1 MYQLCAALSKAAAEL
16 LLQLHVEHALST
28 SAVHTTNLPQHTHG
42 ICKAHLQPQLVLKP
56 CKGVLPSGLS
66 TQQDARGPGQHN
78 PTLPMQPPNSA
89 AGPSQLVY
97 KRLKGLLAAVLH
109 MYANSS
115 ESNCPCDTIM
125 YRPRWHPHSRTNS
138 TEPTKTLMSAAT
150 PAHGT
155 RTNLQ
160 SRALPTTQQR
170 DAGALTRH
178 TCMAWHPADRDT
190 PLNNHNT
197 NTGPW
202 QWQGAAG
209 HTLIHSHRDSGMA
222 PVLPASIWEL
232 QVARG

>member
-1 MYQLCAALSKAAAEL
+1 MQGTPATPTRPHTLQGRLSFRS
-16 LLQLHVEHALST
+16 EHTARRT
-28 SAVHTTNLPQHTHG
+28 R
-42 ICKAHLQPQLVLKP
+42 
-56 CKGVLPSGLS
+56 
-66 TQQDARGPGQHN
+66 QQN
-78 PTLPMQPPNSA
+78 PTLPIQQPNSA

-97 KRLKGLLAAVLH
+97 KRLKGLLAALLH

-115 ESNCPCDTIM
+115 ESNCPCDTTM
-125 YRPRWHPHSRTNS
+125 YPPRWHPHSLTNS

-178 TCMAWHPADRDT
+178 TCMAWHQADRDT

-209 HTLIHSHRDSGMA
+209 HTLMHSHTEGLGNGASAASEHLGTAGGQGMH
-222 PVLPASIWEL
+222 S
-232 QVARG
+232 QQQRNQ